1 MKPNPDRQALI
12 DQMTERFRKK
22 LEEQY
27 TDDNATLEQIEE
39 AVERVGKDV
48 LPELQKQW
56 TNKRA
61 KKPHDNQID
70 CACGKK
76 ARYRGMQ
83 TKTLITRHG
92 LLPWK
97 RATYYCGACR
107 CGSAPLDRSLG
118 LDKGETTR
126 QVRQWIAFLAPL
138 LGFVQAGEALRTL
151 REVDLSSSTIE
162 RIAVCVGTSLRKAQR
177 EEADLHQK
185 DCLPDKRTA
194 CPKRLYIG
202 ADGIMTPLRE
212 PWKKDGSVGSLTCRF
227 GECKT
232 GVVYETSTDKQGRD
246 SRVRM
251 RAYTATLEGI
261 ETFEPLLATLA
272 HRCGQ
277 HAAKEVIVLGDG
289 AIWLWYMFGRQFPGA
304 IQILDFYHACEH
316 LGRVGNAMYGKDTDL
331 SRAWQKARQAQ
342 LKADGVAE
350 VVKLIRA
357 WEPAEEAH
365 REIRRIES
373 AYFAANAERMRYQT
387 YLQKG
392 YQIGSGVVEAACKHV
407 VHQRLDQA
415 GMHWRVPTAEAIVAL
430 RAAQLSTSPTDLM
443 PHLAMV
449 A

>member
-61 KKPHDNQID
+61 NKPHDNQID

-251 RAYTATLEGI
+251 RAYTATL
-261 ETFEPLLATLA
+261 
-272 HRCGQ
+272 
-277 HAAKEVIVLGDG
+277 G
-289 AIWLWYMFGRQFPGA
+289 ACPG
-304 IQILDFYHACEH
+304 
-316 LGRVGNAMYGKDTDL
+316 NSPK
-331 SRAWQKARQAQ
+331 
-342 LKADGVAE
+342 
-350 VVKLIRA
+350 
-357 WEPAEEAH
+357 
-365 REIRRIES
+365 
-373 AYFAANAERMRYQT
+373 
-387 YLQKG
+387 
-392 YQIGSGVVEAACKHV
+392 
-407 VHQRLDQA
+407 RL
-415 GMHWRVPTAEAIVAL
+415 PKTA
-430 RAAQLSTSPTDLM
+430 
-443 PHLAMV
+443 
-449 A
+449 